1 MAKKKSTNTAKTS
14 KKPGKEE
21 KRFLTERQEQ
31 ILQLICQGIREDGM
45 PPTRVEISDMLG
57 FSSANAAESH
67 LRALER
73 KGMIDILQG
82 SSRGIIILPEAAEY
96 VEDCRILTTE
106 SEAVPLPVIGRV
118 AAGEPVLAVENI
130 EDHYLIDPD
139 LFDPPADYLL
149 RVKGMSMCDIGILDG
164 DLLAV
169 HSTREARNK
178 QVVVAR
184 IDDEVTVKRFHRARN
199 KVTLFAE
206 NSDFDP
212 IEVDLKTQDFA
223 IEGIY
228 VGVLRYDISK
238 KRR

>member
-1 MAKKKSTNTAKTS
+1 MPKDKSLS
-14 KKPGKEE
+14 SSRP
-21 KRFLTERQEQ
+21 FLTDRQKEV
-31 ILQLICQGIREDGM
+31 LELICQGIRDDGM
-45 PPTRVEISDMLG
+45 PPTRAEISYMLG

-73 KGMIDILQG
+73 KGMIDILPG
-82 SSRGIIILPEAAEY
+82 ASRGIVILPEAAEH
-96 VEDCRILTTE
+96 VEQCRVLT
-106 SEAVPLPVIGRV
+106 SEEEAIPLPVVGRV
-118 AAGEPVLAVENI
+118 AAGEPILAVSNV
-130 EDHYLIDPD
+130 EDHHLIDPG

-178 QVVVAR
+178 QIVVAR
-184 IDDEVTVKRFHRARN
+184 VDDEVTVKRFHRARN
-199 KVTLFAE
+199 KVTLSPE
-206 NSDFDP
+206 NKSFKP

-228 VGVLRYDISK
+228 VGVLRYDVSK

>member
-1 MAKKKSTNTAKTS
+1 MPKKKSAS
-14 KKPGKEE
+14 KKAPKE
-21 KRFLTERQEQ
+21 KRFLTERQEE
-31 ILQLICQGIREDGM
+31 ILQLICQGIREYGM
-45 PPTRVEISDMLG
+45 PPTRAEISETLG

-73 KGMIDILQG
+73 KGMIEILVG
-82 SSRGIIILPEAAEY
+82 SSRGIIILPEAAEH

-118 AAGEPVLAVENI
+118 AAGEPLLAINNV

-149 RVKGMSMCDIGILDG
+149 RVKGMSMCDIGIIDG

-169 HSTREARNK
+169 HSTQEARNK

-199 KVTLFAE
+199 KVTLYPE
-206 NSDFDP
+206 NEDFDP

-228 VGVLRYDISK
+228 VGVLRYNIN
-238 KRR
+238 KRK